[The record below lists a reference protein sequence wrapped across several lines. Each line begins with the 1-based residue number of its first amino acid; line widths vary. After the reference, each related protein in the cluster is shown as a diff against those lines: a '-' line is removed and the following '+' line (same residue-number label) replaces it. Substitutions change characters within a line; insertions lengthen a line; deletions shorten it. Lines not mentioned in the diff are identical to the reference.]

1 MKFTL
6 KKLYIILL
14 IFTLCQSEA
23 IAKDNNKATYTRENI
38 SDYFSGIISAKNFDN
53 KETHKYLKKVESL
66 KYKHSPYNVKF
77 LRNLVLLEKFEQ
89 AFIFSESITDKN
101 KLFFEANLLL
111 GLKSFQKKDFKN
123 SEMYFERLNKISRY
137 NLYFDDFVGNVLIA
151 WSKALQ
157 GKKIESFNTIKKI
170 PKPYRHLNEIQKTFL
185 KWFFEEDDTLT
196 SYLEIIKNKDFN
208 FSRYNFFL
216 VNYLLYKNKKKEAK
230 NVIQNARKE
239 NISNILLEETE
250 MLIKGGQYKKIKNFY
265 NCKDPNDSLAE
276 FFYVMANLYSSEE
289 NYRISN
295 FYLKISSYLNDK
307 FTPNKALLAENF
319 YYQKKL
325 KLSKNAYKEIKTI
338 GPTYSW
344 YASKSISSILI
355 DERGKDYSI
364 KILEKDFNSLS
375 KPNFEHYYEMANF
388 YKDNEYYEKSIKYYS
403 LALKKI
409 TVDHFLIPKILYR
422 RGTSYERS
430 GDWKNAEKDLLKSLK
445 IEPGQAH
452 VMNYLAYSWIDQGVN
467 LNKGLEMLIEANS
480 IKEQDGYIIDSL
492 GWAYFAKQDYVK
504 AEEFLRNAVELLPE
518 DPIINDHYA
527 DSLWMLEKTIQ
538 ARYIWENVL
547 KLEKTDKKLK
557 DKISK
562 KLLFGIQNQL

>member
-185 KWFFEEDDTLT
+185 KCFFEEDDTLT

-216 VNYLLYKNKKKEAK
+216 VNYLLYKNKKK
-230 NVIQNARKE
+230 R
-239 NISNILLEETE
+239 
-250 MLIKGGQYKKIKNFY
+250 
-265 NCKDPNDSLAE
+265 
-276 FFYVMANLYSSEE
+276 
-289 NYRISN
+289 
-295 FYLKISSYLNDK
+295 
-307 FTPNKALLAENF
+307 
-319 YYQKKL
+319 
-325 KLSKNAYKEIKTI
+325 
-338 GPTYSW
+338 
-344 YASKSISSILI
+344 
-355 DERGKDYSI
+355 
-364 KILEKDFNSLS
+364 
-375 KPNFEHYYEMANF
+375 
-388 YKDNEYYEKSIKYYS
+388 
-403 LALKKI
+403 
-409 TVDHFLIPKILYR
+409 
-422 RGTSYERS
+422 
-430 GDWKNAEKDLLKSLK
+430 
-445 IEPGQAH
+445 
-452 VMNYLAYSWIDQGVN
+452 
-467 LNKGLEMLIEANS
+467 
-480 IKEQDGYIIDSL
+480 
-492 GWAYFAKQDYVK
+492 
-504 AEEFLRNAVELLPE
+504 
-518 DPIINDHYA
+518 
-527 DSLWMLEKTIQ
+527 
-538 ARYIWENVL
+538 
-547 KLEKTDKKLK
+547 
-557 DKISK
+557 SK
-562 KLLFGIQNQL
+562 KCYTKCKKRKYFKYIA